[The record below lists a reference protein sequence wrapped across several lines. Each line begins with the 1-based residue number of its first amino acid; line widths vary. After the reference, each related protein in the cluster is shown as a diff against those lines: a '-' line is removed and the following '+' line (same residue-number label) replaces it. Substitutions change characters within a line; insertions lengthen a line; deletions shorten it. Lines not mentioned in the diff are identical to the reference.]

1 MVKSPWRAVAAVAI
15 IGLLGWTIQS
25 LTRNAF
31 FTTVGLLLVWGQVAS
46 FFVPTRY
53 ALTDENVL
61 VRGLLA
67 KKEKPWSGF
76 RSYHVDREG
85 VLLSP
90 FVGRSRLERF
100 RGLSLQFHGN
110 RSEVMSFVERVMGG
124 PGGAAGHVGDEGQG
138 GDGRPKAGAA

>member
-1 MVKSPWRAVAAVAI
+1 MVKSPWRAAAAVAI
-15 IGLLGWTIQS
+15 IGLLGWTIES
-25 LTRNAF
+25 LTGNAL

-53 ALTDENVL
+53 ALTDGSVL
-61 VRGLLA
+61 VRGVLA
-67 KKEKPWSGF
+67 KKEKPWSDF

-90 FVGRSRLERF
+90 FRGRSRLERF

-110 RSEVMSFVERVMGG
+110 RSDVVSFVERVMGSS
-124 PGGAAGHVGDEGQG
+124 GGAAGDVGDEGQG
-138 GDGRPKAGAA
+138 GGGRPKAGAA

>member
-1 MVKSPWRAVAAVAI
+1 MVKSPWRAAAAVAI
-15 IGLLGWTIQS
+15 IGLLGWTIES
-25 LTRNAF
+25 LTRNPF
-31 FTTVGLLLVWGQVAS
+31 FTTVGLLLVWGQVVG
-46 FFVPTRY
+46 FFVPTKY
-53 ALTDENVL
+53 ILTDENVL

-67 KKEKPWSGF
+67 KKEKPWTDF

-90 FVGRSRLERF
+90 FAGRSRLERF

-110 RSEVMSFVERVMGG
+110 RSEVTSFVERVMGG

-138 GDGRPKAGAA
+138 GDGRPKAGTA

>member
-15 IGLLGWTIQS
+15 IGLLGWTIGS
-25 LTRNAF
+25 LTRSAF
-31 FTTVGLLLVWGQVAS
+31 FTAVGLLLVWGQVAS
-46 FFVPTRY
+46 FFVPTTY
-53 ALTDENVL
+53 ALTDENVV

-76 RSYHVDREG
+76 RSYYVDRGG

-90 FVGRSRLERF
+90 FEGRSRLERF

-110 RSEVMSFVERVMGG
+110 RDEVVAFVERVMGG

-138 GDGRPKAGAA
+138 GGGRPTAGPA